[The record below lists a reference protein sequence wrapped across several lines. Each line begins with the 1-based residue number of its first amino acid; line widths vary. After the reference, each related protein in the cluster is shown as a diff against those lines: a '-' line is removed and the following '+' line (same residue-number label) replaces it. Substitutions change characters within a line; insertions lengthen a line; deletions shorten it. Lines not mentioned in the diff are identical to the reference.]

1 MIVAVAETTTAS
13 QAAMRLNLTPSALSH
28 QMKKAEAAL
37 RVVLFDRRGPRMQL
51 TTAGQQV
58 YAAGRVILAQLAE
71 AEEIL
76 ERTRHGNRPAVRLSG
91 GAYPVQRLLIP
102 RLGLEDLS
110 QIDFV
115 TRTRHFPLVEAV
127 SEGEIDLAL
136 VCSRLNRPG
145 IRHYPLFSDELVA
158 VVHRS
163 HSLAAFATLSTSTFE
178 DATYVSYSRVVEEG
192 LDDELLFRP
201 TRRGPAH
208 FVLAE
213 TVEAILDLVSAGVGF
228 SILSRWAL
236 PDNLNA
242 VVVLPLIE
250 DGARVMWSI
259 VRREHEKSAPTL
271 SLCEDLRES
280 FASGLDFAEVPI
292 VT

>member
-1 MIVAVAETTTAS
+1 M
-13 QAAMRLNLTPSALSH
+13 
-28 QMKKAEAAL
+28 
-37 RVVLFDRRGPRMQL
+37 
-51 TTAGQQV
+51 
-58 YAAGRVILAQLAE
+58 
-71 AEEIL
+71 
-76 ERTRHGNRPAVRLSG
+76 
-91 GAYPVQRLLIP
+91 
-102 RLGLEDLS
+102 
-110 QIDFV
+110 
-115 TRTRHFPLVEAV
+115 
-127 SEGEIDLAL
+127 
-136 VCSRLNRPG
+136 
-145 IRHYPLFSDELVA
+145 A

-163 HSLAAFATLSTSTFE
+163 HSLAAFATLSKSTFE

-250 DGARVMWSI
+250 SGARVMWSI